1 MLPVYA
7 NPDNFFTLGI
17 KPIKN
22 KKPGKLRYVYEHNL
36 CVTDHNQSA
45 TKIAI
50 STFPMNKF

>member
-17 KPIKN
+17 KPLKN
-22 KKPGKLRYVYEHNL
+22 KKPGKLRYEHNL

-45 TKIAI
+45 TKMAI